1 MYPLILFQSMTY
13 YLIFDMVYEL
23 NGKKNICIL
32 EMEFQE
38 TEFREIK
45 TCLRLQ
51 VPKLYGMISFYFKRN
66 TEFEKKLK
74 KT

>member
-1 MYPLILFQSMTY
+1 MYPLILIQSMTY

-51 VPKLYGMISFYFKRN
+51 VPKL
-66 TEFEKKLK
+66 
-74 KT
+74 

>member
-1 MYPLILFQSMTY
+1 MTY

-38 TEFREIK
+38 TEFREKK
-45 TCLRLQ
+45 TCLKLQ
-51 VPKLYGMISFYFKRN
+51 VPKL
-66 TEFEKKLK
+66 
-74 KT
+74 